1 MPIVQID
8 REFHGSTVGLKGESG
23 MRDWNTKREKKVY
36 KLRKGYAINF
46 LAFFYLTILIISQLT
61 SPTGASF
68 QDVVVIEGSLSADNF
83 VEEDVEPSDGISD
96 SNDQTLDEGGEIEQ
110 KKDDGEIETS
120 SDNSIEEEHEMDE
133 VEEMPNE
140 ENEIQEEKKLVESGN
155 DLNETANFDND
166 NSTPSEKE
174 NLELDDT
181 KSPIKDQNNRSD
193 HES

>member
-1 MPIVQID
+1 
-8 REFHGSTVGLKGESG
+8 GESG
-23 MRDWNTKREKKVY
+23 MRDWNTKRERKVY

-120 SDNSIEEEHEMDE
+120 SDNSIEEEHE
-133 VEEMPNE
+133 
-140 ENEIQEEKKLVESGN
+140 
-155 DLNETANFDND
+155 
-166 NSTPSEKE
+166 
-174 NLELDDT
+174 
-181 KSPIKDQNNRSD
+181 
-193 HES
+193 